1 MKPAEKKSA
10 FKSRSM
16 RQTSARS
23 LDRRRFRRLMLESL
37 EGRAL
42 LAGVEVP
49 VDTWHGADMVS
60 GEVMVRFNSNIT
72 REQATMELFSR
83 QGAMINNWWPELNL
97 AEVHLPAHTNQETQI
112 NTIQSIHN
120 WTSVYYAE
128 PNFIRELRRTP
139 NDPGFGQQ
147 WGHENTGQVVNPGI
161 PPALPGLF
169 PGTLD
174 ADTDATN
181 AWDTLV
187 GNPNTIIAIIDTG
200 VDYRHPDLAANIW
213 TNPGEIPDSIDN
225 DGNGYIDDIFGWDFA
240 DGDNDPDDDD
250 GHGTHVAGIA
260 AAVGNNGIGV
270 AGVNWNSKIM
280 SIKAG
285 NPGFTS
291 SAISGAQLYIAKMR
305 SQYGMNI
312 VVSNNSYGASG
323 VPFSFVEFDAIT
335 VASNAGIPFVTAAGN
350 AAVNNDTI
358 PDYPSTYLVNGLI
371 SVASTDNND
380 ELSTFSQYGLTTVDL
395 AAPGEQILST
405 VPPFYNPPF
414 LYDYFDGTSMASP
427 MVAGA
432 VGLLRSFDPSLTV
445 TQVKDLILQGVDRIP
460 NLSTRVLTGGRL
472 NIAKSLDLIPRNEIR
487 GTIFLDVNGNAS
499 FDGGEN
505 GIAGWTVYLDL
516 DNDRVLDPG
525 EPSTVTAANGTYL
538 LRGVFGTG
546 TFNVRAVIQPTF
558 KQTFPLSSAAQSVT
572 LATRTSIVSSV
583 NFGVQ
588 ELPGEIHGRK
598 WNDLNGDGVMDPGEP
613 GIQGVVIY
621 VDMNNDVK
629 IGIGEPGAVTDQF
642 GNYTILNVGPGIYN
656 VREVYQPG
664 FIQIFPDPQG
674 TDLGANAGVVVTR
687 GTVTPGINFGNRAA
701 FDYGDA
707 PAPYRTLSSQN
718 GAVHGLLQGFQLG
731 ARVDAEANGIPS
743 VGADGD
749 DASNVDDE
757 DGILL
762 GNLTRNSQQFLGVSA
777 STGSF
782 AAGYLQGWIDFNQDG
797 DWSDAGEQILTDV
810 QLTTGIFTLG
820 FTVPNVADN
829 LLGPTY
835 ARFRYSLQRGIGPT
849 GSALGGEVEDY
860 LVNILGPNPTAID
873 DAFAV
878 ADNSLFFENPLFVLA
893 NDLPSTSGPP
903 GLFVGGLNTTGT
915 LGQVQLNNNST
926 PSDPTD
932 DYYEYQPPASYVGL
946 DSFKYRVQDPNG
958 NQSAE
963 ATVTIS
969 IAFVPRDP
977 LAVDN
982 TFDVLMNSLA
992 AVNKLD
998 VMAND
1003 VPGTGGTLQFSTQTG
1018 FDTPHGTVTVDNNGT
1033 ANLSDD
1039 FYRYQPD
1046 TGFTGQDS
1054 FTYTVVDALNETS
1067 TGTVTVQVVPAPRTA
1082 PADAIIKFEL
1092 VVLHPDFTPVNPAAP
1107 LTVGQHILVQGRVTD
1122 IRQPGDPTLDPDF
1135 VGAFSAYMDLLY
1147 DRVRF
1152 QPFGPIVF
1160 STQYNTAV
1168 SGAGGVPGL
1177 IDEIGGTFSDQN
1189 NPPGPGP
1196 KVVFTKEFVAS
1207 ATGTNVQ
1214 FAADPADII
1223 PPHEI
1228 TAFLVDSDPLN
1239 SKVQIIPTDRVYY
1252 LAANPIFEIIGAGEG
1267 ENTNLRIP
1275 VDVNLDGK
1283 VSPVDSLLVINYLNA
1298 NGFDPSGSGEGESD
1312 SWKRDVNYDGNI
1324 SPIDALLVI
1333 NYLNRQQPVVPA
1345 GEGEAEGEADSDSLL
1360 SPAAFSFTRQTSG
1373 APATT
1378 DSSSDGGAKAATI
1391 YAASVDAVFEQTDW
1405 TKASVTRSEE
1415 APDTSVESDS
1425 DEFFTNLEDGDSR
1438 RNRKRL

>member
-1 MKPAEKKSA
+1 M
-10 FKSRSM
+10 
-16 RQTSARS
+16 Q
-23 LDRRRFRRLMLESL
+23 L
-37 EGRAL
+37 
-42 LAGVEVP
+42 
-49 VDTWHGADMVS
+49 
-60 GEVMVRFNSNIT
+60 FNSAAAITDYWPSLHLALVKFSPIGT
-72 REQATMELFSR
+72 REGQ
-83 QGAMINNWWPELNL
+83 LN
-97 AEVHLPAHTNQETQI
+97 A
-112 NTIQSIHN
+112 IQNIHN
-120 WTSVYYAE
+120 WSTVVYAE
-128 PNFIRELRRTP
+128 PNFIMHPAFVP
-139 NDPGFGQQ
+139 NDPLFAEQ
-147 WGHENTGQVVNPGI
+147 WGLQNTGQAVGPQPPLPAPPFGSSLPPGI
-161 PPALPGLF
+161 V
-169 PGTLD
+169 D
-174 ADTDATN
+174 DDIDATQ
-181 AWDTLV
+181 AWDVTK
-187 GNPNTIIAIIDTG
+187 GDPNAIIAIIDTG
-200 VDYRHPDLAANIW
+200 VDYNHPDLFANIW
-213 TNPGEIPDSIDN
+213 NNPGELPDGIDN
-225 DGNGYIDDIFGWDFA
+225 DGNGFVDDLRGWNFA
-240 DGDNDPDDDD
+240 DRNNDPNDDF

-260 AAVGNNGIGV
+260 AAVGDNNIGV
-270 AGVNWNSKIM
+270 AGVAFQSKIM
-280 SIKAG
+280 ALRAG
-285 NPGFTS
+285 NPGFSS
-291 SAISGAQLYIAKMR
+291 SAIVGAQQYITMMR
-305 SQYGMNI
+305 TQYNFNI
-312 VVSNNSYGASG
+312 VASNNSYGG
-323 VPFSFVEFDAIT
+323 YVPFSFAQYDAIKT
-335 VASNAGIPFVTAAGN
+335 STEAGIPFVVAAGN
-350 AAVNNDTI
+350 GATNNDTL
-358 PDYPSTYLVNGLI
+358 PFYPAVFNLPGVI
-371 SVASTDNND
+371 SVAASDNTDT
-380 ELSTFSQYGLTTVDL
+380 LATFTQYGQVKVHI
-395 AAPGEQILST
+395 AAPGVGILST
-405 VPPFYNPPF
+405 VPTDPAVPISDPSGYA
-414 LYDYFDGTSMASP
+414 LVDGTSMASP
-427 MVAGA
+427 MVAGG
-432 VGLLRSFDPSLTV
+432 VGLLRSFDPTLTV
-445 TQVKDLILQGVDRIP
+445 AQIKDFIIR
-460 NLSTRVLTGGRL
+460 GGDFRQSYITKI
-472 NIAKSLDLIPRNEIR
+472 NSSKRFNVNNSLDLVPRNEIQ
-487 GTIFLDVNGNAS
+487 GTVFLDVNGNAG

-516 DNDRVLDPG
+516 DNDGVLDAG
-525 EPSTVTAANGTYL
+525 EPSAVTAANGTYL
-538 LRGVFGTG
+538 LRGVFGPG
-546 TFNVRAVIQPTF
+546 TFNVRTVIQSTF
-558 KQTFPLSSAAQSVT
+558 RQTFPASSAAQSVT
-572 LATRTSIVSSV
+572 LATKTSIVSAV

-588 ELPGEIHGRK
+588 ELPGQIHGRK

-629 IGIGEPGAVTDQF
+629 IGIGEPAAVTDQF
-642 GNYTILNVGPGIYN
+642 GNYTIISVGPGTYN

-664 FIQIFPDPQG
+664 FVQIFPDPLG

-687 GTVTPGINFGNRAA
+687 GTITPDINFGNRAA

-743 VGADGD
+743 VGANGD
-749 DASNVDDE
+749 DATNVDDE
-757 DGILL
+757 DGILI
-762 GNLTRNSQQFLGVSA
+762 GNLTRNSQQLLGVSA

-782 AAGYLQGWIDFNQDG
+782 AAGYLQGWIDFNRDG

-820 FTVPNVADN
+820 FAVPNVADN

-860 LVNILGPNPTAID
+860 LVNILGPTPTAID
-873 DAFAV
+873 DAFTV

-963 ATVTIS
+963 ATVTIT

-977 LAVDN
+977 IAVDN

-1003 VPGTGGTLQFSTQTG
+1003 LPGTGGSLRFSTQTG
-1018 FDTPHGTVTVDNNGT
+1018 FDTPHGTVTVDT
-1033 ANLSDD
+1033 NLTPTVFSDD

-1046 TGFTGQDS
+1046 PGFTGQDS

-1067 TGTVTVQVVPAPRTA
+1067 TGIVTVQVVPAPRTA

-1122 IRQPGDPTLDPDF
+1122 IRQPGDPTLDADF
-1135 VGAFSAYMDLLY
+1135 IGAFSAYMDLLY

-1177 IDEIGGTFSDQN
+1177 IDEIGGTFSDQT

-1214 FAADPADII
+1214 FVADPADII

-1228 TAFLVDSDPLN
+1228 TAFVVDPDPVD

-1275 VDVNLDGK
+1275 VDVNLDGR

-1298 NGFDPSGSGEGESD
+1298 NGSDPSGSGEDGSD
-1312 SWKRDVNYDGNI
+1312 GWKRDVNFDGNI
-1324 SPIDALLVI
+1324 SPIDALLII
-1333 NYLNRQQPVVPA
+1333 NYLNGQQPVVPA
-1345 GEGEAEGEADSDSLL
+1345 GEGEAEGEADSDSPL
-1360 SPAAFSFTRQTSG
+1360 SPAAFSFTSQTSG
-1373 APATT
+1373 ASATT
-1378 DSSSDGGAKAATI
+1378 DSGSDGGATAATI

-1405 TKASVTRSEE
+1405 TKSSVTRSED
-1415 APDTSVESDS
+1415 APYTSVDSDS
-1425 DEFFTNLEDGDSR
+1425 DEFFTSLEDGDSR